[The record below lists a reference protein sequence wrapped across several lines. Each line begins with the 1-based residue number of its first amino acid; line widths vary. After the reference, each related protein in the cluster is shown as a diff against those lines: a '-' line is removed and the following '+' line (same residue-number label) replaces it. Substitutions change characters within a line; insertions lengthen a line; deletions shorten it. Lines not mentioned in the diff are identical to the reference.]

1 MESERLYYIGVVKSV
16 ITENDLTKEY
26 GVIEADIP
34 GVIEGIQAFP
44 KRGEIDEP
52 KPGDAILLLCLDP
65 VLNSY
70 WIYEKL
76 KENDFVGFRSAG
88 KMVDITPD
96 YISVG
101 IFDKDKEYKED
112 ERPTLT
118 SYLKLDSSGNIEIKT
133 KGKVDLVID
142 GNTDINIKNGSTSVK
157 SKGEVKVESS
167 TKCEINSPEVKITG
181 GMLQVNG
188 SGTPTGM
195 GCFCAIPVCPAT
207 GLPQTT
213 TEILGT

>member
-96 YISVG
+96 YITVG

>member
-1 MESERLYYIGVVKSV
+1 L
-16 ITENDLTKEY
+16 
-26 GVIEADIP
+26 
-34 GVIEGIQAFP
+34 
-44 KRGEIDEP
+44 DEP
-52 KPGDAILLLCLDP
+52 KPGDTILLTNLDP

-76 KENDFVGFRSAG
+76 KENDFIGFRSAG

-96 YISVG
+96 YITVG
-101 IFDKDKEYKED
+101 IFDKSTEYKDD

-118 SYLKLDSSGNIEIKT
+118 SYVKLDSSGNIEIKT
-133 KGKVDLVID
+133 EGKVNLEITGDT
-142 GNTDINIKNGSTSVK
+142 NINVSEGSVSVK
-157 SKGEVKVESS
+157 SLGNMEVESDTS
-167 TKCEINSPEVKITG
+167 CTIKSPEVKITG
-181 GMLQVNG
+181 GMLKVNG

-213 TEILGT
+213 TDILGT

>member
-1 MESERLYYIGVVKSV
+1 MENNKTYYLGVVNRV
-16 ITENDLTKEY
+16 IEDDNLTKEY
-26 GVIEADIP
+26 GIIEADIP
-34 GVIEGIQAFP
+34 GVIEGIRAFP
-44 KRGEIDEP
+44 KRGELDEP
-52 KPGDAILLLCLDP
+52 KPGDAILLTSLDP

-76 KENDFVGFRSAG
+76 KENDFIGFRSAG

-96 YISVG
+96 YITVG

-112 ERPTLT
+112 DRPTLT

-133 KGKVDLVID
+133 EGKVDLVID

-167 TKCEINSPEVKITG
+167 TKCEIKSPEVKITG